1 MTTGGEG
8 MRGVGGLS
16 LEDARPQAVYHSAAR
31 HRQPLVDL
39 RMVIIGQIGVTLVF
53 KIPLYSIFT

>member
-1 MTTGGEG
+1 